1 MLQLIFAG
9 KYMSPHDPDE
19 GPSIT
24 GWRVQRWE
32 SSFQP
37 VVLHPIFGSMDGKP
51 PMRTAW
57 ESKVDISIPATDDKS
72 KGIHF
77 NPFDL
82 PKYLGTLARVVYS
95 AQGGEIAVAFLQ
107 GRVRMFSGSNFEPVA
122 NYQINVGS
130 SIAVPAFSATS
141 CCSASVWHDTR
152 KGETMLKI
160 IRVLPPPFPIGQEKA
175 TSSTWEHAIAER

>member
-1 MLQLIFAG
+1 
-9 KYMSPHDPDE
+9 MSPHDPDE

-37 VVLHPIFGSMDGKP
+37 VVLHPLFESFDGNP
-51 PMRTAW
+51 HMQTIW
-57 ESKVDISIPATDDKS
+57 ESKVDICIPATDDKS

-82 PKYLGTLARVVYS
+82 PTYLGTLARVGYS
-95 AQGGEIAVAFLQ
+95 AQGGEIAVTFFQ
-107 GRVRMFSGSNFEPVA
+107 GRVRIFSGSNFEPVA
-122 NYQINVGS
+122 NYQINVGA
-130 SIAVPAFSATS
+130 SIDVPAFSATS
-141 CCSASVWHDTR
+141 CCSASVWHDTG

-160 IRVLPPPFPIGQEKA
+160 TRVLPSPFPIGQEKA

>member
-1 MLQLIFAG
+1 
-9 KYMSPHDPDE
+9 MSPYDRDE

-32 SSFQP
+32 SSVQP
-37 VVLHPIFGSMDGKP
+37 VVLHPLFGSFDGNP
-51 PMRTAW
+51 PMRTIW
-57 ESKVDISIPATDDKS
+57 ESNVDIIIPTTDNKS

-82 PKYLGTLARVVYS
+82 PTYLGTLARVVYS
-95 AQGGEIAVAFLQ
+95 VQGGEIAVAFLH
-107 GRVRMFSGSNFEPVA
+107 GRVRIFYGSNFEPVA

-141 CCSASVWHDTR
+141 CCSASVWHDPS